1 MSAVP
6 ITWCRVQQVVL
17 SVLQHGQPNLWAK
30 LDVTSCGAS
39 FAFLASFLGMKV
51 HELFLNQLSFEVDAG
66 LDVFDEN
73 VLVPAGTIP
82 QAARF

>member
-1 MSAVP
+1 MPSSAS
-6 ITWCRVQQVVL
+6 RVECSSTRTTEPL
-17 SVLQHGQPNLWAK
+17 GK
-30 LDVTSCGAS
+30 TGRTSCGAS

-51 HELFLNQLSFEVDAG
+51 HELFFNQLSFEVDAG